1 MRTIAFGERL
11 IQLTQYP
18 RVFPVNAYLVRE
30 EDGFTLIDTGAG
42 GIESA
47 VIETAGERG
56 ASIRRIVLT
65 HAHGDHVGS
74 LDALT
79 AALPDAE
86 VAISARDTRFLAG
99 DMSLDPEEPQVKLRG
114 GWRVCETRP
123 TRLLEAGEKVGS
135 LEVISSPGHTPGHLA
150 FLDTRDLTLIAGD
163 AFQTRAGVAVSGTL
177 RPLFPFPALATW
189 HEPTALRSARA
200 LRALEP
206 TRLAVG
212 HGEVLQDPLRAM
224 DRVIAASARCVGRRG
239 AEGDGREDGVRAR
252 LVA

>member
-11 IQLTQYP
+11 VQLTQYP
-18 RVFPVNAYLVRE
+18 RMFPVNAYLVSE
-30 EDGFTLIDTGAG
+30 EDGFTMVDTGMS

-47 VIETAGERG
+47 VIEARRVSG
-56 ASIRRIVLT
+56 ATIRRIVLT

-74 LDALT
+74 LDALS
-79 AALPDAE
+79 AALPEAE
-86 VAISARDTRFLAG
+86 VAISAREARFLAG
-99 DMSLDPEEPQVKLRG
+99 DVSLDPHEPQVKLRG
-114 GWRVCETRP
+114 GWRVCETGA

-135 LEVISSPGHTPGHLA
+135 LEVIASPGHTPGHLS
-150 FLDTRDLTLIAGD
+150 FLDTRDGTLIAGD
-163 AFQTRAGVAVSGTL
+163 AFQTRAGVAVAGTL

-189 HEPTALRSARA
+189 HEPTALKSARA

-224 DRVIAASARCVGRRG
+224 DRAIAASARRVRRRG
-239 AEGDGREDGVRAR
+239 AEKEGREDGAGAR
-252 LVA
+252 RVA